1 MAKDEKKTFQPD
13 LSREMGPDLRDPR
26 CKGWPCHS
34 DHQPG
39 KSQGNKWAKWTHC
52 TKCGL
57 RVSYTPSM
65 GAPSN
70 SMQVFNPEM
79 VRRALNDLKDN
90 LPKNVEPTEELV
102 QLFIDKETAEIRIEH
117 IMEEAKRD
125 LAKNMEKVAKAA
137 AAAKMSAKPKPKI
150 KMKAS
155 QLTQPSEGY
164 VEAVPTSSTSSWQD
178 IPQEPPA
185 EFNPMDHLTEAEKKH
200 IMDLAASRVQVVHDS
215 EEEMEP
221 ASGNP

>member
-1 MAKDEKKTFQPD
+1 
-13 LSREMGPDLRDPR
+13 
-26 CKGWPCHS
+26 
-34 DHQPG
+34 
-39 KSQGNKWAKWTHC
+39 
-52 TKCGL
+52 
-57 RVSYTPSM
+57 
-65 GAPSN
+65 
-70 SMQVFNPEM
+70 M

-102 QLFIDKETAEIRIEH
+102 QLFIDKVTAEIRIEH

-125 LAKNMEKVAKAA
+125 LAKNMEKVEKAA
-137 AAAKMSAKPKPKI
+137 AAAKMSPKPKPKI

-155 QLTQPSEGY
+155 QPTQPSEGY
-164 VEAVPTSSTSSWQD
+164 AEAGPTSPTSSWQD
-178 IPQEPPA
+178 IPQEPPV

-221 ASGNP
+221 AYGNP